1 MIKDITTYENWMI
14 MDSKRL
20 GYNVENEYLTANTND
35 DEGSTTMLDLVSN
48 GIKIR
53 TSDQAVNRSGDDY
66 LYIAFAESPFKT
78 ANAR

>member
-1 MIKDITTYENWMI
+1 MI

-20 GYNVENEYLTANTND
+20 GYNVENEFLTITNSA
-35 DEGSTTMLDLVSN
+35 ESSTTMLDLVSN